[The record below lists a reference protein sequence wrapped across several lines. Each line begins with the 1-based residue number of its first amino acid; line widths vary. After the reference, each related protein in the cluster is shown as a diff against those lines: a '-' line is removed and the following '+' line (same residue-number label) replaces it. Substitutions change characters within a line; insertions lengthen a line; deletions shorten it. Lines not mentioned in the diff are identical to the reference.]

1 PSSWREFSSA
11 IGLHPHILL
20 VENRNIQ
27 LLWLLG
33 FVRMV
38 STGIHAQVL
47 HLAASKRPARDHALN
62 CLLDHALWETTL
74 EDVARSALLDAARMT
89 GVPVILLVFVL
100 AAREGDLVRIDDDDV
115 VAIVNMGREG
125 WLVLATQTVC
135 NESGETTDNQTFG
148 VDQDP
153 LLRYFC
159 RLLRKG
165 FHGFA
170 SISIP
175 AREPAGRFLLLEPMA
190 IVPSIRDLDHDWGL
204 IRATTP
210 AVNSLPAWIFAALAM
225 KSMT

>member
-38 STGIHAQVL
+38 STGIDAQVL
-47 HLAASKRPARDHALN
+47 HLAASKRPARNHALD
-62 CLLDHALWETTL
+62 CLLDHTLGETAL
-74 EDVARSALLDAARMT
+74 EDVARSALLDAAWMT

-100 AAREGDLVRIDDDDV
+100 AAGKADLVRIDDDDV
-115 VAIVNMGREG
+115 VTIVNMGREG
-125 WLVLATQTVC
+125 WLVLAAQTVG
-135 NESGETTDNQTFG
+135 NESGETADNEILG

-153 LLRYFC
+153 LLRYFR

-175 AREPAGRFLLLEPMA
+175 AGEPAGRFLLLEPMA
-190 IVPSIRDLDHDWGL
+190 IEPSIRDLDHDWGF
-204 IRATTP
+204 IRAQPPT
-210 AVNSLPAWIFAALAM
+210 VNSFQASHIATALL